1 MRERPILFSGPMVR
15 AILAGSKTQTR
26 RGKGLEYFSRP
37 ENDPEGWL
45 CARVA
50 DGHAFMVY
58 KHMPHERAVKCPYGQ
73 PGDRLWVRETFVQ
86 GYEYDAVQD
95 RFRQY
100 DENDNELPMKTWYRA
115 TDADIRWAG
124 DDGWETNVPWRPSI
138 HMPRAACRLVLEVT
152 RVRVERLQD
161 ISEENAMAEGCS
173 PAWLDAGDNTTV
185 HAEAPPTYRQGFA
198 RLWREINGDG
208 AWASNAWV
216 WVVEFNA
223 LAAPKQE
230 PKP

>member
-15 AILAGSKTQTR
+15 AILAGTKTQTR
-26 RGKGLEYFSRP
+26 RGNGVEYFSRP

-73 PGDRLWVRETFVQ
+73 PGDRLWVRETWALNQVMPLEHRAPGEFIYGADLNESGVRR
-86 GYEYDAVQD
+86 YAV
-95 RFRQY
+95 
-100 DENDNELPMKTWYRA
+100 TWK
-115 TDADIRWAG
+115 
-124 DDGWETNVPWRPSI
+124 PSI

-161 ISEENAMAEGCS
+161 ISEADAMAEGCP

-208 AWASNAWV
+208 AWAANPWV
-216 WVVEFNA
+216 WVVEFRRAGTKNG
-223 LAAPKQE
+223 AAHA
-230 PKP
+230 